1 MEVVLSKHE
10 DDDGPGVERK
20 VVGGCSEASTE
31 LMAGP

>member
-10 DDDGPGVERK
+10 DDGPGVERK

-31 LMAGP
+31 LMSGP